1 MYFIVLAIIS
11 NVVWAVV
18 AWRMN
23 KGWSKYCRE
32 IEAEMYIWKARTLM
46 RGEEDG

>member
-18 AWRMN
+18 VWRMN